1 VVLLRRSIVIVVL
14 ALILL
19 ALSGCAKKYTFDFVK
34 ERDAKNAQGAWNEE
48 YEIEYLPQGAYLNDD
63 ALTSPFRFK
72 GDFAVDIQ
80 FYVNVGAEHYLNW
93 LDIYLIDTDG
103 WDYDLN
109 IGLGMYFQSPSS
121 GKSWT
126 GTSTIGF
133 TETPGALPGIVLDGV
148 NDLRIAK
155 TGNKID
161 IRMNDVT
168 YPQFTIA
175 PADEL
180 DSYNIFISAYDD
192 GNDEHK
198 GFYLQKVVVTYE
210 SGNSIPV

>member
-1 VVLLRRSIVIVVL
+1 MKRAVVVFVLLL
-14 ALILL
+14 ALITL
-19 ALSGCAKKYTFDFVK
+19 AGCTKKYTFDFVK
-34 ERDAKNAQGAWNEE
+34 EQDAEDAQGAWNEE
-48 YEIEYLPQGAYLNDD
+48 DEIEYLALGAYLNDD

-80 FYVNVGAEHYLNW
+80 FYVNVGTEHYLNW
-93 LDIYLIDTDG
+93 LDIYLIDTNS
-103 WDYDLN
+103 WAYTKN
-109 IGLGMYFQSPSS
+109 IGLGMYYQSPSS

-133 TETPGALPGIVLDGV
+133 SEAPGPLPGIVLDGT
-148 NDLRIAK
+148 NNLRIAK

-161 IRMNDVT
+161 IKMNDEA

-180 DSYNIFISAYDD
+180 DSYNILISAYDD
-192 GNDEHK
+192 GNLEHK
-198 GFYLQKVVVTYE
+198 GFYLQKVVVSYE
-210 SGNSIPV
+210 SGNSIPVAP